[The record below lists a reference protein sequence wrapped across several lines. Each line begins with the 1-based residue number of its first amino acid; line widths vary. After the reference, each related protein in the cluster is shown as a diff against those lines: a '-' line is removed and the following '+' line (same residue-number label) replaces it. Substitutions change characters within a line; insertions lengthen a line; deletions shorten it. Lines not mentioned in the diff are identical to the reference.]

1 MSPELKIE
9 MRKLFCG
16 TLTNNV
22 VSLDCNHVS
31 RTAEEFYT
39 VRCQV
44 SEMRNL
50 YQRYVKL
57 QKMIKM
63 TKHSTPYKT
72 AARQRLG
79 RGKRQN
85 WKKGQPNCQNYL
97 MNHLPRNVYYTS
109 LKRQLVLLP
118 RIHQH
123 VTKFC
128 SHFNIR
134 QDRKKASLLFY
145 GIIFKALDTYIHST
159 IFSRLIFYS
168 FFFLNCYILLEK
180 RHFLPF

>member
-1 MSPELKIE
+1 MAEFFIDLLSKMEEMSPELKIE

-79 RGKRQN
+79 RGKR
-85 WKKGQPNCQNYL
+85 
-97 MNHLPRNVYYTS
+97 
-109 LKRQLVLLP
+109 
-118 RIHQH
+118 
-123 VTKFC
+123 
-128 SHFNIR
+128 
-134 QDRKKASLLFY
+134 
-145 GIIFKALDTYIHST
+145 
-159 IFSRLIFYS
+159 
-168 FFFLNCYILLEK
+168 
-180 RHFLPF
+180 